1 MRLPWAEWSELDLE
15 AKTWT
20 FRPEKDQSHI
30 QRTHVINL
38 SDFALKQF
46 KRLFG
51 VTGSSK
57 WLYPDTTNV
66 KPVCK
71 KSITKQ
77 IGDRQRTD
85 ALQNSSKL
93 TGSLLLS
100 GGTWTPHD
108 LRRTAATIMR
118 TLGISRE
125 VTDRALTILNKT
137 NWLAF
142 INVTTFKRK
151 CVRRGACWVIGL
163 IYWPIGKSRIFSLKP
178 TLVKR
183 LDNSFVLLFLPNLF
197 CFQH

>member
-77 IGDRQRTD
+77 IGDRQRTE
-85 ALQNSSKL
+85 ALQNRSKL

-125 VTDRALTILNKT
+125 VTDRALYHIEQDKLARIYQRHDVQKEMCEAWRLLGDRLNLLANREVENFLIET
-137 NWLAF
+137 NLSETA
-142 INVTTFKRK
+142 
-151 CVRRGACWVIGL
+151 G
-163 IYWPIGKSRIFSLKP
+163 
-178 TLVKR
+178 
-183 LDNSFVLLFLPNLF
+183 
-197 CFQH
+197 